1 MDIFESHVQSLM
13 RSLPKNSSTFDIQ
26 DFFSCLMMD
35 IATDVFL
42 GESTNVLSS
51 ASPTSPGRAF
61 AQAFEYAS
69 LAVCGR
75 GQIDLFEIFSK
86 LFGDRRLKESFRII
100 DNFLDRVIENA
111 QQRSRRTDIN
121 EKGHE
126 ATFLEELV
134 KDTQNS
140 QRIKHDILNLLLAG
154 KDTVTAAVS
163 NTWFVLAKRPDVYA
177 KLRAE
182 IAILKGKRPS
192 GQQLK
197 DLKYL
202 RYVLNECK
210 FASQALYLTYFFGN
224 YRLIDDTIKPSV
236 SFLQYH

>member
-1 MDIFESHVQSLM
+1 MKVV
-13 RSLPKNSSTFDIQ
+13 PKNGSTFDIQ

-51 ASPTSPGRAF
+51 ASPTSRTSPGRTF

-75 GQIDLFEIFSK
+75 GQIDLYEIISK
-86 LFGDRRLKESFRII
+86 LFGDRKLKESFGII
-100 DNFLDRVIENA
+100 DNFLDRVIRNA
-111 QQRSRRTDIN
+111 QQRSKRTDIN
-121 EKGHE
+121 EKSRE

-134 KDTQNS
+134 KDTQDP

-182 IAILKGKRPS
+182 IAILKGQRPS

-210 FASQALYLTYFFGN
+210 FASQAHYFIYFPAI
-224 YRLIDDTIKPSV
+224 ID
-236 SFLQYH
+236 

>member
-1 MDIFESHVQSLM
+1 MKVV
-13 RSLPKNSSTFDIQ
+13 PKNGSTFDIQ
-26 DFFSCLMMD
+26 DFFSYLMMD

-42 GESTNVLSS
+42 GESANVLSS
-51 ASPTSPGRAF
+51 ASPTSCTSLGRTF

-75 GQIDLFEIFSK
+75 GQIDLYEIISK
-86 LFGDRRLKESFRII
+86 LFGDRKLKESFRII
-100 DNFLDRVIENA
+100 DSFLDRVIRNA
-111 QQRSRRTDIN
+111 QQRSKRTDIN
-121 EKGHE
+121 EKSCE

-134 KDTQNS
+134 KDTQDS

-182 IAILKGKRPS
+182 IAILKGQRPS

-210 FASQALYLTYFFGN
+210 FASQAHYFIYFPAI
-224 YRLIDDTIKPSV
+224 ID
-236 SFLQYH
+236 